1 MSGLAHLQ
9 GQLLMEEQAVN
20 LWPVQ
25 YVRRRG
31 GVIRG
36 LVHSFENLDLL
47 SLGCSEPNA
56 NSLVH
61 FLSNCPIESNYESGL
76 TS

>member
-47 SLGCSEPNA
+47 SLIVVSQTPT
-56 NSLVH
+56 VWFI
-61 FLSNCPIESNYESGL
+61 FLAIVL
-76 TS
+76 